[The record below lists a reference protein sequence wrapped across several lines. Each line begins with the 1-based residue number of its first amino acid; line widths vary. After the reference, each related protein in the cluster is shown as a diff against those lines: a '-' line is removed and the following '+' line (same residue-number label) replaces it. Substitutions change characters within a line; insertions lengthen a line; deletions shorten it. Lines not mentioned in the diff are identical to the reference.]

1 MEKIRQNGF
10 VLVLVIAAIGLIA
23 VEMFILTGI
32 SNSILF
38 QTDTAY
44 LEACEQNLA
53 VSGLAWVRKN
63 SGKENIGKTI
73 KLDVSDMNIS
83 RSILSVAIEESK
95 SEEAKVRISTSCT
108 RGRQTFAHGD
118 KYRIMF

>member
-10 VLVLVIAAIGLIA
+10 VLVLVIATIGLIGA
-23 VEMFILTGI
+23 EMFILTGI

-38 QTDTAY
+38 QADTAY

-53 VSGLAWVRKN
+53 ASGLAWVRKN
-63 SGKENIGKTI
+63 SGKENIDKTI
-73 KLDVSDMNIS
+73 KLDVSDMDIS
-83 RSILSVAIEESK
+83 RSTLSVTIEEPK

-108 RGRQTFAHGD
+108 CGRQTFAHSD
-118 KYRIMF
+118 KYRIVF

>member
-10 VLVLVIAAIGLIA
+10 VLVLVIAVIGLIA
-23 VEMFILTGI
+23 AEMFILTDI

-38 QTDTAY
+38 QADTAY

-53 VSGLAWVRKN
+53 SSGLAWVRKN

-73 KLDVSDMNIS
+73 KLDVSDMDIS
-83 RSILSVAIEESK
+83 RSALSVTIEEPKSK
-95 SEEAKVRISTSCT
+95 EAKVRISTSCT
-108 RGRQTFAHGD
+108 RGRQTFTHSD

>member
-1 MEKIRQNGF
+1 MKKIRQNGF
-10 VLVLVIAAIGLIA
+10 VLVLVITVIGLIG
-23 VEMFILTGI
+23 VEMFILTDI

-44 LEACEQNLA
+44 LEAYEQNLA
-53 VSGLAWVRKN
+53 ASGLAWVRKN

-83 RSILSVAIEESK
+83 RSILSIAIEEFK

-108 RGRQTFAHGD
+108 RGRQTLAHSD